1 MLTKSA
7 TELAAAI
14 RAGDATSVQ
23 VVQAHY
29 DHLDKVNPGLN
40 AVVFQRREAAFAEA
54 QAADAQRAAAAR

>member
-14 RAGDATSVQ
+14 RAGDVTSVQ